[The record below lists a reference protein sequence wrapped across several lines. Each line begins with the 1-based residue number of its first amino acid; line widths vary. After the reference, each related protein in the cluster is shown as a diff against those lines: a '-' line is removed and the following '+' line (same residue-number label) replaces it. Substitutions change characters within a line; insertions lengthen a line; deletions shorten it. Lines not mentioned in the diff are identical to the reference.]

1 MVFQRNVKTVVIA
14 FVSLLAGFAVADVS
28 HNADFPIKD
37 LSIQAILEPA
47 DSNIYHHIEQIGC
60 LFKTELLGFPELP
73 YQAINLLIPANE
85 KVFFLTLTFIGLH
98 L

>member
-28 HNADFPIKD
+28 HNQDFPITG
-37 LSIQAILEPA
+37 LSIQAIMEPA
-47 DSNIYHHIEQIGC
+47 DSNYYHHIDVTGC
-60 LFKTELLGFPELP
+60 WSRTELLGYPEIP
-73 YQAINLLIPANE
+73 YKLINLVIPADE
-85 KVFFLTLTFIGLH
+85 EVFFLTLTFIGFH

>member
-1 MVFQRNVKTVVIA
+1 MGRC
-14 FVSLLAGFAVADVS
+14 
-28 HNADFPIKD
+28 DFPIKD

-47 DSNIYHHIEQIGC
+47 DSNIYHHIDVTGC
-60 LFKTELLGFPELP
+60 WSRTELVGYPEIPCKL
-73 YQAINLLIPANE
+73 INLLISADE